1 MERDPKKSK
10 KEENVRK
17 WFEGHI
23 QTLLQESNIY
33 TGDPRE
39 LVALFSSE
47 KQVDVG
53 DNIGFVDSDYKNIV
67 IEYKH
72 YKRLSNPT
80 ELEKDI
86 TQLIDYL
93 CSKELSSYPVLYGF
107 LFDGN
112 QIHAYIKESEKA
124 PEKIERYSGTFDV
137 AKLDFFVRCLINYD
151 KKDITPYN
159 IKNDFAII
167 SSAKNGKATDNPT
180 VDLLLAL
187 LDIKK
192 QSTNERT
199 SLLFREWE
207 KMFKLSNDDNGAS
220 DDIKKRRAALGNII
234 GKDVSSTKDEYD
246 AIFCL
251 HTVYAILLKLIAIKA
266 VRENNMAVA
275 LNFADV
281 STEDND
287 KIKAHLVD
295 IENGTTYKKMN
306 ILNMSDGDFFS
317 WYVKEDLTSD
327 FYDAFRKIALML
339 AKYENFNIKR
349 LYKTQDF
356 FTKLYEACIPAE
368 VRHSFGEYYTPYW
381 LADAV
386 VSDYLDINSKDGL
399 YRSLDPTCGS
409 GTFVMVNIRKLLSIM
424 DGMDL
429 TDEEK
434 VKIITTSCYGID
446 LNPLAV
452 LGARIN
458 YLMNIADI
466 YDGSYPIEIP
476 VYLGD
481 SSYMPE
487 FVDFDGV
494 ECVTYD
500 FYTDVLGEES
510 EFIHFCLPK
519 DYIQSI
525 EFADDMNYLESI
537 ITSKDEPEKK
547 IKDAY
552 DTLIDNMSSII
563 AVNDKISDEARSLVE
578 CLVELE
584 TRKLN
589 SIWLNIFSNYL
600 KSSVIDKVDV
610 IAGNPPWVAWS
621 NLPEKYREKL
631 KVSCKDTGIFSND
644 KNTGGVTLDICA
656 LIAMKCLEK
665 YADDNGK
672 LCFLM
677 PQSITHNKS
686 FEGFRNLTAG
696 DKKFYFEKITEWTDA
711 DCPFDAVNHSF
722 CCFVIGSDEQDYTD
736 GIPYISYK
744 NKKGSKLNDPLAE
757 FSQVEGLLEAT
768 RQTAFV
774 LDPSANNAFTISN
787 QQAKDLKGILGKNE
801 YVFRKGL
808 GLSSEVHKLVYVED
822 DPKDP
827 SLAIFH
833 NYKVVNNRKQ
843 VTEQL
848 ITFEKEYVRPLV
860 ESPCLEPWHNEWENQ
875 YVTFPYEDGNK
886 EPLTYNELKKRAPKL
901 AKYLLDNR
909 SLLESGSDYNKRI
922 QNTGGWFNI
931 IRTGNYMFNDCFATT
946 KDNSRAFATPFQYVT
961 SHWGTEMMPVFD
973 GHITYITTR
982 NSGEKITPDEMYY
995 LVGILNCPL
1004 IISYTENTTSSRS
1017 RGLKTYDNV
1026 NIPLYDANNPTH
1038 QKMSSLAKKLE
1049 DVSSQLDS
1057 ATTESKKEIQEEI
1070 DQITNDIQDLYLS
1083 LKQENN
1089 DTEEVSE

>member
-1 MERDPKKSK
+1 MFREQLEGDPEKSK

-23 QTLLQESNIY
+23 QALLKESNIY
-33 TGDPRE
+33 TGDIRE
-39 LVALFSSE
+39 LIAMFSSE
-47 KQVDVG
+47 KQVEVE
-53 DNIGFVDSDYKNIV
+53 DNFGFIDSDHKNIV

-72 YKRLSNPT
+72 YKRLSNPV

-86 TQLIDYL
+86 KQLTDYL
-93 CSKELSSYPVLYGF
+93 CSKDLSSYPVLYGF
-107 LFDGN
+107 LLDGD

-124 PEKIERYSGTFDV
+124 PEKIELYSGSFDV

-180 VDLLLAL
+180 VDLFRALLA
-187 LDIKK
+187 IKK

-199 SLLFREWE
+199 SLLFHEWE

-220 DDIKKRRAALGNII
+220 LDIDKRRAALSNIV
-234 GKDVSSTKDEYD
+234 GKDISTVEDEYD

-251 HTVYAILLKLIAIKA
+251 HTIYAILLKLIAIKA

-275 LNFADV
+275 INFADV
-281 STEDND
+281 SKTSND
-287 KIKAHLVD
+287 RIKAQLVD

-327 FYDAFRKIALML
+327 FYDAFKNIALML
-339 AKYENFNIKR
+339 SKYENFNIKK

-386 VSDYLDINSKDGL
+386 VSDYLDMSDLNGKI
-399 YRSLDPTCGS
+399 YRSIDPTCGS
-409 GTFVMVNIRKLLSIM
+409 GTFVMVNIRKLLSAM
-424 DGMDL
+424 DGTEM

-434 VKIITTSCYGID
+434 VKTITTSCYGID

-458 YLMNIADI
+458 YLMNIGDI

-476 VYLGD
+476 IYLGD

-487 FVDFDGV
+487 IVELDGI

-500 FYTDVLGEES
+500 FYTDVLGEDS

-519 DYIQSI
+519 AYIQSL

-537 ITSKDEPEKK
+537 ITSRNEPNKK
-547 IKDAY
+547 KEEAY
-552 DTLIDNMSSII
+552 DVLIESMGNVIS
-563 AVNDKISDEARSLVE
+563 VNDKISAEAHGLVG

-600 KSSVIDKVDV
+600 KSSVIDRVDV
-610 IAGNPPWVAWS
+610 IAGNPPWVAWG

-644 KNTGGVTLDICA
+644 TNTGGVTLDICA

-665 YADDNGK
+665 YANEDGR

-677 PQSITHNKS
+677 PKAITHNKS
-686 FEGFRNLTAG
+686 FEGFRNLKLG
-696 DKKFYFEKITEWTDA
+696 DKRFYFEKITEWTEA
-711 DCPFDAVNHSF
+711 DRPFDAVNHSF
-722 CCFVIGSDEQDYTD
+722 CCFVIGSSKQDYSL

-744 NKKGSKLNDPLAE
+744 NKRGMKLNDPLAE
-757 FSQVEGLLEAT
+757 FSQVKELLKNT
-768 RQTAFV
+768 KRTALV
-774 LDPSANNAFTISN
+774 LDPSVNNAFTVTSEKSQN
-787 QQAKDLKGILGKNE
+787 LKKILGKNE

-808 GLSSEVHKLVYVED
+808 GLVTEVHKLVYVED
-822 DPKDP
+822 DLKDP
-827 SLAIFH
+827 NVAIFH
-833 NYKVVNNRKQ
+833 NYTMGSGNRKQ
-843 VTEQL
+843 VSEQL
-848 ITFEKEYVRPLV
+848 IPLEKAYVRPFV
-860 ESPCLEPWHNEWENQ
+860 ESPCLNAWNNEWQNQ
-875 YVTFPYEDGNK
+875 YVTFPYEDGDKN
-886 EPLTYNELKKRAPKL
+886 PLTYNELKKKAPKL
-901 AKYLLDNR
+901 AKYLLDNKAT
-909 SLLESGSDYNKRI
+909 LESGSKYNQRI
-922 QNTGGWFNI
+922 QNTGGWFGI
-931 IRTGNYMFNDCFATT
+931 IRTGDYMFNDCFAVT
-946 KDNSRAFATPFQYVT
+946 KDNSRAYAAPFQIVAT
-961 SHWGTEMMPVFD
+961 HWGTDMMPVFD
-973 GHITYITTR
+973 GHISYITTR
-982 NSGEKITPDEMYY
+982 NDGDKITTDEMYY
-995 LVGILNCPL
+995 LIGILNCPL
-1004 IISYTENTTSSRS
+1004 VISYVENTTGSRS

-1026 NIPLYDANNPTH
+1026 NIPLFDQDNSDH
-1038 QKMSSLAKKLE
+1038 QKISSLAKSLE
-1049 DVSSQLDS
+1049 GLTQQLAVASGEHKQELQQEIDD
-1057 ATTESKKEIQEEI
+1057 TIDEIQS
-1070 DQITNDIQDLYLS
+1070 LYLS
-1083 LKQENN
+1083 SKDDE
-1089 DTEEVSE
+1089 